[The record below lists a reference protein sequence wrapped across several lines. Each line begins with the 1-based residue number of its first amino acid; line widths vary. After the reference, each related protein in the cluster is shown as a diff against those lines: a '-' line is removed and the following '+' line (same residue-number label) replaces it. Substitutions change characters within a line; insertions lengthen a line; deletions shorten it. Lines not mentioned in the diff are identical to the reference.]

1 VKAFPAA
8 ILLVIL
14 ARGETTRPIAGR
26 IRIEKTASG
35 AVRFSPAE
43 TVSWAGGQ
51 LHWFNDTAEAHEPGV
66 IRKDGSFVAFLDE
79 PVAPRA
85 VSGVFSPQPRIDSAG
100 KQVPF
105 SIHYVCGRHREE
117 KGDIQVIP
125 TP

>member
-1 VKAFPAA
+1 VKAVPAV
-8 ILLVIL
+8 ILLAVL
-14 ARGETTRPIAGR
+14 AWGETPRPIAGR

-43 TVSWAGGQ
+43 TVVWAGGQ
-51 LHWFNDTAEAHEPGV
+51 LHWFNGTAEAHEPGV

-79 PVAPRA
+79 PVAGRA
-85 VSGVFSPQPRIDSAG
+85 ASGVFSPQPRIDSAG

-105 SIHYVCGRHREE
+105 TLHYVCGRHREE
-117 KGDIQVIP
+117 QGDIQVIP